1 MQAMKKRII
10 TLLLTTVFLTA
21 CGGGNSDS
29 DSPLNSTELA
39 SASSNEP
46 AVAPALPVSEVAN
59 VAQDT
64 PMSDGDVHRLL
75 NQTTF
80 GPTLSDM
87 DSLGDTKAE
96 DWIDA
101 QMRMPA
107 SYLTEGLAKGNQEQ
121 WNEYVN
127 AWWRNSIEAP
137 DQLRQRVTFAL
148 SQLFVISGQSGFSEE
163 QYGIANYYDILMRH
177 AFGNFRDLLEDVTL
191 NPIMGEYLSM
201 KGNRKPD
208 IEKNLR
214 SDENYA
220 REIMQLF
227 TIGLDQL
234 NPDGTIKRDADG
246 VALPTYTQ
254 ADIENYARVFTG
266 WHYANVDSFQWP
278 TIKDYITPM
287 QAYPEYHDTD
297 EKTLLNGVVVPAGQT
312 PEQDLAMALDSL
324 FNHPNVGPFISKQL
338 IQRLVTSNPSPE
350 YVRDVAAVFD
360 NNVSG
365 ERGSLGSTIKAIL
378 MHKEAREGATANPT
392 IFGKVKEPLL
402 RVTNIWRAFAP
413 EKIPDG
419 FNYGWVH
426 NELRQS
432 PLNSPTVFNFFR
444 PDYHQPGTLN
454 LQELATPELQI
465 IDESGIITL
474 TNRIVANTIW
484 SNNFMSDP
492 NSDSIAINIDHEM
505 QLEPDPNTLI
515 DHLDRL
521 LLGGTMSTGLRD
533 ITMNLIDETS
543 RASNKVVEAIFLI
556 ASSPEAAIQR

>member
-1 MQAMKKRII
+1 MQAMKKII
-10 TLLLTTVFLTA
+10 IPLLLTTTFLSA
-21 CGGGNSDS
+21 CGGGDSS
-29 DSPLNSTELA
+29 DSPLNSSA
-39 SASSNEP
+39 FAAASSSEP
-46 AVAPALPVSEVAN
+46 AIAPALPASEVAN
-59 VAQDT
+59 AADDI
-64 PMSDGDVHRLL
+64 PMSDAQVHRLL

-80 GPTLSDM
+80 GPTLNDM
-87 DSLGDTKAE
+87 NALVDTRAE
-96 DWIDA
+96 DWINA
-101 QMRMPA
+101 QMQLPA
-107 SYLTEGLAKGNQEQ
+107 SYLTEGLAKGNQDV

-148 SQLFVISGQSGFSEE
+148 SQILVISGKSGFSEE

-177 AFGNFRDLLEDVTL
+177 AFGNYRDLLEEVTL

-208 IEKNLR
+208 PEQNLR

-246 VALPTYTQ
+246 VALPTYNQ
-254 ADIENYARVFTG
+254 ENIENYARVFTG
-266 WHYANVDSFQWP
+266 WHYANVDSFKYP

-287 QAYPEYHDTD
+287 QSYPEYHDTD
-297 EKTLLNGVVVPAGQT
+297 QKTLLNGVVVPAGQS

-360 NNVSG
+360 KNAAGV
-365 ERGSLGSTIKAIL
+365 RGSLGSTIKAIF
-378 MHKEAREGATANPT
+378 MHNEARNGASLHPT
-392 IFGKVKEPLL
+392 TFGKVKEPLL
-402 RVTNIWRAFAP
+402 RVTNIWRAFP
-413 EKIPDG
+413 PKEVPNG

-426 NELRQS
+426 NEIRQS

-444 PDYHQPGTLN
+444 PDFKQPGSLN
-454 LQELATPELQI
+454 LQDLATPELQI

-474 TNRIVANTIW
+474 TNRLVANTIW
-484 SNNFMSDP
+484 SNNF
-492 NSDSIAINIDHEM
+492 NSNTESHSIAINIDHEM
-505 QLEPDPNTLI
+505 ELEPDPNKLV

-533 ITMNLIDETS
+533 LTLKLINDTN
-543 RASNKVVEAIFLI
+543 RASSKVVDSIFLI
-556 ASSPEAAIQR
+556 SSSPEAAIQR